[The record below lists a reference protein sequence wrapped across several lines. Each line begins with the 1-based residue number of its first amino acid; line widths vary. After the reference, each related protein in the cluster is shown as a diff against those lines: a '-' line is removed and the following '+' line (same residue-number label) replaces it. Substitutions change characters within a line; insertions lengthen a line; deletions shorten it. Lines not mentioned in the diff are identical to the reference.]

1 MFYTIFILTQFP
13 PVSIPGRRQKK
24 KVFQAL
30 IPLLFG
36 MKTAGAVIFA
46 FSLVAALTI
55 KAFVASKLALFVT
68 IGMAA
73 KKLYETYSTG

>member
-1 MFYTIFILTQFP
+1 
-13 PVSIPGRRQKK
+13 
-24 KVFQAL
+24 
-30 IPLLFG
+30 

-46 FSLVAALTI
+46 FALVATLTI
-55 KAFVASKLALFVT
+55 KAFAASKLALIVT